1 MPKANEP
8 TKIATRLYCDDQL
21 SPGSTIGLE
30 HDRSHYLRTVMRL
43 KPGAVVALFNAR
55 DGEWLAEIDGLGK
68 GWCSLTVKE
77 RRREGEPESDLW
89 LVFAPI
95 KRARLDFLAEKAT
108 ELGCSVL
115 QPVFTRYT
123 AVERVNVD
131 RLRANVR
138 EAAEQCE
145 RLSLPEVRDP
155 VRIERLLADWPLD
168 RRLIAC
174 LEAGSV
180 PPIRQALETMPHEDA
195 KAVLVGPEGGFA
207 PEERRLL
214 ESLPSVVP
222 AGLGPRVL
230 RSDTAAL
237 AALACVQAWAGDWSR
252 RPPRRSNEGG
262 E

>member
-1 MPKANEP
+1 M
-8 TKIATRLYCDDQL
+8 KIATRLHCDQQL
-21 SPGSTIGLE
+21 RAGGAIGLE
-30 HDRSHYLRTVMRL
+30 HDRSHYLRTVLRL
-43 KPGAVVALFNAR
+43 KPGAMVALFNAR

-77 RRREGEPESDLW
+77 RRRKGGPETDLW
-89 LVFAPI
+89 LVFAPV

-123 AVERVNVD
+123 AVDRVNID
-131 RLRANVR
+131 RLRANAR

-145 RLSLPEVRDP
+145 RLSLPEVREP
-155 VRIERLLADWPLD
+155 AVFGRLLADWPSE
-168 RRLIAC
+168 RCLIAC
-174 LEAGSV
+174 LEAGSA
-180 PPIRQALETMPHEDA
+180 PPIRQILESMRGGAAT
-195 KAVLVGPEGGFA
+195 AVLVGPEGGFA
-207 PEERRLL
+207 PDERRLL
-214 ESLPSVVP
+214 EISPSVVA

-237 AALACVQAWAGDWSR
+237 AALACIQAWTGDWSR
-252 RPPRRSNEGG
+252 RPPGRGDEDQGD